1 LRTLKP
7 ILGNLRYGER
17 ENVKFADFSLYCSSI
32 TYLEAKLSIVIVE
45 MNVVMKIYT
54 VLLYLRA
61 THSEKYISEYKY
73 TTNTFTNLCTLQL
86 YF

>member
-1 LRTLKP
+1 
-7 ILGNLRYGER
+7 
-17 ENVKFADFSLYCSSI
+17 VKFADFSLYCSSI

-61 THSEKYISEYKY
+61 THSEKYISEYK
-73 TTNTFTNLCTLQL
+73 
-86 YF
+86 